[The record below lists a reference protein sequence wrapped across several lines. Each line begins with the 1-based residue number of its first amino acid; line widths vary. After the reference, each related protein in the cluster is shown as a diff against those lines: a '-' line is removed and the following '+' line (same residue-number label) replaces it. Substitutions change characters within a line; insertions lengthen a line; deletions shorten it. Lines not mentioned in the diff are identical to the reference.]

1 MTSDELIQ
9 LANEN
14 ILAFY
19 GAPVKICH
27 TISDA
32 IRALDILGEH
42 NTGPP
47 YTYNK
52 VIGNTKY
59 KIKVY

>member
-14 ILAFY
+14 ILYFY
-19 GAPVKICH
+19 GAPVKICY

-42 NTGPP
+42 NTGISRP
-47 YTYNK
+47 YEFIHY
-52 VIGNTKY
+52 GC
-59 KIKVY
+59 KIKVL

>member
-1 MTSDELIQ
+1 MTADELIKI
-9 LANEN
+9 ANEN

-19 GAPVKICH
+19 GAPVKVCY

-42 NTGPP
+42 NTGISRP
-47 YTYNK
+47 YEYTQDGCRIR
-52 VIGNTKY
+52 VL
-59 KIKVY
+59 